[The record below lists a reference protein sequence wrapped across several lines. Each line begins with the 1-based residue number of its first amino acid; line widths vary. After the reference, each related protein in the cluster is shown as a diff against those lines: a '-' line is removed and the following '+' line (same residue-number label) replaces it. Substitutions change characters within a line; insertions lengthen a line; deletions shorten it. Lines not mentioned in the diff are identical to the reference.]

1 MALQVVTAP
10 SYEPVSLAEA
20 RKWLRLEDDDTAS
33 TAVLQLLIKAMREDA
48 ENLTQRAFIQ
58 RTLKLSIDNWPT
70 DSQYGLKIDL
80 PFPPVASVT
89 TFKYYDTDGVLQTLA
104 TDQYDLHTEQE
115 PAFIVPA
122 HQVTWPTIRLRPDA
136 IQITFVA
143 GYAPGSP
150 PDEQGSQETLP
161 AQVRLW
167 MQTKLATL
175 YENREQVIVGTIVS
189 KVPRDFTDALLDSL
203 IVGTRLF

>member
-10 SYEPVSLAEA
+10 AYEPVSLAEA

-33 TAVLQLLIKAMREDA
+33 TAVLQLLLKAMREDA
-48 ENLTQRAFIQ
+48 ENLTHRAFVQ
-58 RTLKLSIDNWPT
+58 RTLKLSLDNWPLDHT
-70 DSQYGLKIDL
+70 YGLKIEL
-80 PFPPVASVT
+80 PFPPVASVSS
-89 TFKYYDTDGVLQTLA
+89 FKYYDTDGVLQTLS
-104 TDQYDLHTEQE
+104 TSLYDVHTEQE
-115 PAFIVPA
+115 PAIIVPA
-122 HQVTWPTIRLRPDA
+122 YQAVWPTIRLRPDA

-150 PDEQGSQETLP
+150 PDEQASQEVLP

-175 YENREQVIVGTIVS
+175 YENREQIISGTIVS
-189 KVPRDFTDALLDSL
+189 KLPRDFTDGLLDSL